1 MNYKDTDLSRAC
13 FESSRSS
20 LDLYRHLKTYCSAS
34 IACLLVTPNT
44 LLSCSWSREK
54 TRTTTYP
61 SHPTCYFTIFLLI
74 YFIPKGQE
82 PNFYLSSDG
91 SLCVCYDCPCP
102 SPNPFESC
110 NILQDQHRLFRA
122 ETEMGL
128 AEFLSTQTI
137 SNLAWQP
144 FLMHPSI
151 LLAWTTLHI
160 KWSCYSAFYKWQ
172 PLFSLWLI

>member
-20 LDLYRHLKTYCSAS
+20 LDLYRHLKTYCSTS

-91 SLCVCYDCPCP
+91 SLCVCYDCPAPLLTP
-102 SPNPFESC
+102 SSPAIS
-110 NILQDQHRLFRA
+110 FRIS
-122 ETEMGL
+122 TDCSGQRPRWGSQNS
-128 AEFLSTQTI
+128 FLYRQYQI
-137 SNLAWQP
+137 
-144 FLMHPSI
+144 
-151 LLAWTTLHI
+151 
-160 KWSCYSAFYKWQ
+160 
-172 PLFSLWLI
+172 